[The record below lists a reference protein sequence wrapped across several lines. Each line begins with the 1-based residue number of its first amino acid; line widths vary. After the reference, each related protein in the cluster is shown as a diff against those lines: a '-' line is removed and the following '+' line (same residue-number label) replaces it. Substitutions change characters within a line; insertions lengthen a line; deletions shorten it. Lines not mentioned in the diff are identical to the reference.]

1 MEPGCSIV
9 PAAIAMATLCLV
21 RYRWDLGVL
30 AVSHFAA
37 LHFMFIY
44 MLDWTLFL
52 QRWDWG
58 WAGGIAEAAEI
69 LLWAAA
75 HLRLPIL

>member
-1 MEPGCSIV
+1 MGLECACSV
-9 PAAIAMATLCLV
+9 
-21 RYRWDLGVL
+21 
-30 AVSHFAA
+30 A
-37 LHFMFIY
+37 LFSTALYVH
-44 MLDWTLFL
+44 MLHWTLFL